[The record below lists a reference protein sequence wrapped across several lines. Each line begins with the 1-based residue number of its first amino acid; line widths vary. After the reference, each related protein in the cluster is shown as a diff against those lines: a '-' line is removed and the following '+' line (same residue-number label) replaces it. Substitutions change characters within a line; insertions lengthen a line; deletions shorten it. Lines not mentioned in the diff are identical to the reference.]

1 MNEHHSFQSM
11 GCTITVAGT
20 GDWALASI
28 RRLFDERDRRFS
40 RFRPDSELCRVN
52 RRAGRA
58 TPVSDEF
65 AAMVELALWAARETG
80 GTVDPTL
87 GGALVAAGY
96 DRDFKALGDDP
107 RPAWPG
113 RSGCWRDV
121 QLRRRMLWMPPGT
134 LLDLNGV
141 VKSATADDSL
151 RLIDGPGWVSA
162 GGDVVAR
169 GGVDVALPGG
179 DVIRLLDGA
188 LATSGTRRRRW
199 TRAGVEQH
207 HLVDAVSGRPAH
219 TCWEQV
225 TVSASTCL
233 AADVAAKA
241 ALLLAVDGPG
251 WLEARGLPG
260 RFMDVHG
267 RVRETQRWA
276 SAARPDAVCT

>member
-1 MNEHHSFQSM
+1 MNEVHSFQSM
-11 GCTITVAGT
+11 GCSITVAGA
-20 GDWALASI
+20 GDRALASI
-28 RRLFDERDRRFS
+28 RRLFDDRDRRFS

-52 RRAGRA
+52 RLAGRA

-65 AAMVELALWAARETG
+65 AAMVELSLWASRETG

-87 GGALVAAGY
+87 GGALAGAGY
-96 DRDFKALGDDP
+96 DRDFEALADDP
-107 RPAWPG
+107 RPPLPG
-113 RSGCWRDV
+113 RPGCWRDV
-121 QLRRRMLWMPPGT
+121 HLRGRMLWMPPGT

-141 VKSATADDSL
+141 VKSATADDAL
-151 RLIDGPGWVSA
+151 ELIDAPGWVSA

-179 DVIRLLDGA
+179 DAIRLVDGA

-207 HLVDAVSGRPAH
+207 HLVDAATGRPAY

-225 TVSASTCL
+225 TVSGSTCL

-260 RFMDVHG
+260 RFVDVDG
-267 RVRETQRWA
+267 CVRETQRWA
-276 SAARPDAVCT
+276 SAARPPAVCT